1 MSNVLETFSMQNPEE
16 GAQLNPDFTVKE
28 ENGIF
33 KFWYGKAKYG
43 SKLGC
48 TV

>member
-16 GAQLNPDFTVKE
+16 GEQLNPDFTVKE
-28 ENGIF
+28 DNGTF